1 MTVLELAPLEFPQ
14 CNCIMTMKKI
24 LSLLLVLSVTALN
37 GCGQLIASQTAGLA
51 QELSDAM
58 LNHDDPQT
66 VAAAIPS
73 FLLTMDAMATDN
85 SSATMRMSAA
95 RLYTA
100 YSGTFVDDPERQQR
114 LSNHAWIHAKAALC
128 DYNDDWCNWPDTDF
142 NTLKTALNDTDSDD
156 VDILYGFA
164 TTWLGYIQAH
174 SDDWSQV
181 AALPKV
187 QAMLER
193 VVVLNE
199 SFDHGGAHLYL
210 GAIATLLP
218 PAIGG
223 KPEVARAHFERVL
236 AISEGKHLMAK
247 VEYARRYARLI
258 FDKDLHH
265 RLLTE
270 VLATDIHVEGLTL
283 VNALA
288 RQQAQTLLAE
298 ENDYF

>member
-1 MTVLELAPLEFPQ
+1 MSL
-14 CNCIMTMKKI
+14 KKI
-24 LSLLLVLSVTALN
+24 LSLLLVTSVCALS

-66 VAAAIPS
+66 VAAAIPT
-73 FLLTMDAMATDN
+73 FLLTMDAMAGDDA
-85 SSATMRMSAA
+85 SASLRLSAA

-100 YSGTFVDDPERQQR
+100 YGGTFVDDPERQQR
-114 LSNHAWIHAKAALC
+114 LSRHAWNHARAALC
-128 DYNDDWCNWPDTDF
+128 DYNNDWCDWPDAEF
-142 NTLKTALNDTDSDD
+142 NALKTAIGDTDEDD
-156 VDILYGFA
+156 VAVLYGFA

-174 SDDWSQV
+174 SEDWSQV
-181 AALPKV
+181 AALPRV
-187 QAMLER
+187 QALLER
-193 VVVLNE
+193 VVVLDE
-199 SFDHGGAHLYL
+199 AHDHGGAHLYL

-223 KPEVARAHFERVL
+223 KPEVARAHFDRVL
-236 AISEGKHLMAK
+236 ALSEGRHLMAK
-247 VEYARRYARLI
+247 VEYARRYARLM
-258 FDKDLHH
+258 FDKELHH

-270 VLATDIHVEGLTL
+270 VLATDIHVDGLTL

-288 RQQAQTLLAE
+288 HQQARALLDE

>member
-1 MTVLELAPLEFPQ
+1 M
-14 CNCIMTMKKI
+14 NCRKRLT
-24 LSLLLVLSVTALN
+24 SLLLPLLALMLT

-66 VAAAIPS
+66 VAAAIPT
-73 FLLTMDAMATDN
+73 FLVTMDAMAGDDA
-85 SSATMRMSAA
+85 SAEMRFSAA

-100 YSGTFVDDPERQQR
+100 YAGTFVEDPDRQKR
-114 LSNHAWIHAKAALC
+114 LSGHAWRYATTAVC
-128 DYNDDWCNWPDTDF
+128 EYEEGWCNWPQAD
-142 NTLKTALNDTDSDD
+142 LKRIQQQLQDAGEDD
-156 VDILYGFA
+156 VDALYSFA
-164 TTWLGYIQAH
+164 TTWLGYIQAN

-181 AALPKV
+181 ASLPQV
-187 QAMLER
+187 QAVLER
-193 VVVLNE
+193 VLQLDE
-199 SFDHGGAHLYL
+199 RHDHGGAHLYL

-218 PAIGG
+218 AAIGG

-236 AISEGKHLMAK
+236 QISDGRHLMAK
-247 VEYARRYARLI
+247 VEYARRYARLV

-270 VLATDIHVEGLTL
+270 VMATDIHVEGLTL
-283 VNALA
+283 VNAMA
-288 RQQAQTLLAE
+288 QQQAQALLAD

>member
-1 MTVLELAPLEFPQ
+1 MSVKNLL
-14 CNCIMTMKKI
+14 CI
-24 LSLLLVLSVTALN
+24 LLVCSVTLLN

-66 VAAAIPS
+66 VAAAIPT
-73 FLLTMDAMATDN
+73 FLVTLDAMSAGNASVATHL
-85 SSATMRMSAA
+85 SAA

-100 YSGTFVDDPERQQR
+100 YAGTFVDDPSRQQR
-114 LSNHAWIHAKAALC
+114 LANHAWRHAKTALC
-128 DYNDDWCNWPDTDF
+128 DYEEDWCKWPNAEF
-142 NTLKTALNDTDSDD
+142 TALPEALKEADEDD
-156 VDILYGFA
+156 IDVLYGVA
-164 TTWLGYIQAH
+164 TAWLGFIQAF
-174 SDDWSQV
+174 SGDWSQV

-187 QAMLER
+187 QALLER
-193 VVVLNE
+193 SVALDE
-199 SFDHGGAHLYL
+199 TYDYGGAHLYL

-218 PAIGG
+218 PAVGG
-223 KPEVARAHFERVL
+223 KPEVAREHFERVL

-258 FDKDLHH
+258 FDKELHH

-283 VNALA
+283 ANAMA
-288 RQQAQTLLAE
+288 HEQAQLLLDD